1 MWDDST
7 KPETLLSS
15 QLFKDVIQKEHVSM
29 RKTIDAEH
37 KLTTKGLKI
46 FSMPLSKSKQGSVY
60 KVPIIGCQ
68 QVKILYLKGG

>member
-7 KPETLLSS
+7 KPENLLSS
-15 QLFKDVIQKEHVSM
+15 ALFKDVIQQEHVSM

-37 KLTTKGLKI
+37 KLSTKVLKI
-46 FSMPLSKSKQGSVY
+46 FFYASY
-60 KVPIIGCQ
+60 NVPIMGCQ